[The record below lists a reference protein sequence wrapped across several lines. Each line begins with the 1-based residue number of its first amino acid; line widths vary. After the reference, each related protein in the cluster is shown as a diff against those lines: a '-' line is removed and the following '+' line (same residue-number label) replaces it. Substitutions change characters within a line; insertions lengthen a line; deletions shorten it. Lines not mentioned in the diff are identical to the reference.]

1 MDLFFERAVYT
12 NLPNPHGYRPTFYTF
27 LYTTFEHNV
36 ALNILKANVTNKH
49 LALYLIIRMH
59 AFCRGMYDIIQVAEV
74 YQCRNWV
81 STDI

>member
-1 MDLFFERAVYT
+1 MATGLHSILAC
-12 NLPNPHGYRPTFYTF
+12 LH
-27 LYTTFEHNV
+27 TTFEHNV

-49 LALYLIIRMH
+49 LGFILDNTCMH
-59 AFCRGMYDIIQVAEV
+59 AFCRSMYDIIQVAEV

>member
-1 MDLFFERAVYT
+1 MATGLHSILAC
-12 NLPNPHGYRPTFYTF
+12 LH
-27 LYTTFEHNV
+27 TTFEHNV
-36 ALNILKANVTNKH
+36 ALNIVKAKQTFGFIFDNTC
-49 LALYLIIRMH
+49 MH